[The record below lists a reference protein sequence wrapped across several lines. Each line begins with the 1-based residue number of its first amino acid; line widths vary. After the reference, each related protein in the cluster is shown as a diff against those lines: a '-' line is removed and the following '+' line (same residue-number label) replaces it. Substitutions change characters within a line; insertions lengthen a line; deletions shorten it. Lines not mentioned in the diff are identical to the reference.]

1 MAVNFLSMKI
11 KHLLGVALFA
21 TMSLHSQT
29 IEILEYS
36 SNEPVHFA
44 SVVFFRENKPVEGD
58 YANEHGIIDLSNR
71 DFDSIK
77 VSCIGF
83 ETKNFDKSNI
93 SEKLYL
99 KETAIQLPEI
109 TINNKSSVEIGYINK
124 KKVKLKHNL
133 SIGKFIQI
141 AEFIENPFKVPVLIR
156 SFSFRLIEVRGRP
169 IYRLHLYR
177 KHETENIPGE
187 EILNKDLVYSLDED
201 AKGLVEIDLAEY
213 GVELPPDGIYI
224 ALEGLGSYDKNGNP
238 DENGGFEFEMFQTE
252 EYIHFYKYNFFDGP
266 LGWKNKNEQLKKDE
280 EFMGRKI
287 WKKSFIAPSFGL
299 KVGKPG

>member
-1 MAVNFLSMKI
+1 MTVYSLSMKI
-11 KHLLGVALFA
+11 KQLLGIAFFA
-21 TMSLHSQT
+21 TMSLNSQT
-29 IEILEYS
+29 IEILNYS

-44 SVVFFRENKPVEGD
+44 SVVFYKKNKPVAGD
-58 YANEHGIIDLSNR
+58 YANENGIIDLSNR

-77 VSCIGF
+77 ISCIGF
-83 ETKNFDKSNI
+83 EKKGFDKSNI
-93 SEKLYL
+93 TKKLYL
-99 KETAIQLPEI
+99 KEIPIELPEVLV
-109 TINNKSSVEIGYINK
+109 NKKASLEIGYINK

-141 AEFIENPFKVPVLIR
+141 AEFIENPFKAPVLIK
-156 SFSFRLIEVRGRP
+156 SFSFKLIEVRGRP

-187 EILNKDLVYSLDED
+187 DILTKDLVYSLNEE

-238 DENGGFEFEMFQTE
+238 DENGGFDFEMFLTD
-252 EYIHFYKYNFFDGP
+252 EYIHFYKYEFFKGP
-266 LGWKNKNEQLKKDE
+266 QGWINRNEQLKNDE
-280 EFMGRKI
+280 EYMGKKI
-287 WKKSFIAPSFGL
+287 WKKSFNAPCFGL
-299 KVGKPG
+299 KVEQP